1 MEKIIGDTYLVK
13 TRGKHKNKRGVY
25 DHLTAKGWMSLK
37 FNNGSEE
44 AYEPDSLIHC
54 KGIKQN
60 KQKNN
65 KKITMAKTK
74 EPTKEAKLKEAS
86 AAAVDDDDDT
96 NILAKAFQETLQ
108 LALERQYKM
117 IMEDV
122 RATIQNEHN
131 EKQKEIFVLQTEM
144 TKLRAKL
151 QKEIGELQS
160 QVEALQQM
168 MYYDEDAE

>member
-25 DHLTAKGWMSLK
+25 DHLTAKGRMSLK

-86 AAAVDDDDDT
+86 AAAVDDNDDT

-122 RATIQNEHN
+122 QATIQPERAQRKTERDIRTTNRNGQTTSQTTERN
-131 EKQKEIFVLQTEM
+131 RRTTVTSGSPAANDVL
-144 TKLRAKL
+144 
-151 QKEIGELQS
+151 
-160 QVEALQQM
+160 
-168 MYYDEDAE
+168 